1 MPAYRPSAAMTLP
14 GCSAAMRSAM
24 SESLPT
30 AVTKALAAACSAAP
44 VVLHADM
51 LQLQAKREAPHMQIP
66 CG

>member
-30 AVTKALAAACSAAP
+30 AATKALAAASTAAP

-51 LQLQAKREAPHMQIP
+51 LQLQAKREACCLEASCQ
-66 CG
+66 